1 MSTYSRREIVQLLE
15 LDEGFIV
22 SLESEDIIQLDE
34 PEGAPTGYS
43 EQMLERARVA
53 YNLVSEL
60 DVNMAGAAI
69 IVRMRE
75 DMSSL
80 RMQLEGLVTEIRRL
94 KKAQ

>member
-1 MSTYSRREIVQLLE
+1 MSTFTRSQIVQLLE
-15 LDEGFIV
+15 IEESFLI
-22 SLESEDIIQLDE
+22 SLESEEIIQLDAPAE
-34 PEGAPTGYS
+34 APTSYS

-53 YNLVSEL
+53 HNLVTEL

-80 RMQLEGLVTEIRRL
+80 RLQLEDLVTEIRRL
-94 KKAQ
+94 KKEA